1 MNKNNI
7 ETPSP
12 ETSFELA
19 PVDIQTKNILVLHF
33 KLGMSV
39 ESIANIFSLT
49 VNHVEEKISN
59 FSRQFSNRTFLMNVI
74 NALASMKNKDVKPQ
88 SVNTP
93 QTDKDAEIA
102 DLKRR
107 LKDEQIKAEAFE
119 EMVRLAEIRFGI
131 PIRKK
136 YGAK

>member
-39 ESIANIFSLT
+39 ESIAKIFSLT
-49 VNHVEEKISN
+49 EAQVEERILN
-59 FSRQFSNRTFLMNVI
+59 FSRQFSNRTYLMNVI
-74 NALASMKNKDVKPQ
+74 NALASMKNKNITSQ
-88 SVNTP
+88 SADKS
-93 QTDKDAEIA
+93 QTDKDTEIA

-107 LKDEQIKAEAFE
+107 LKEAQIKAEAYE

-136 YGAK
+136 SGAK